1 MINKIFCTRYIAL
14 TNIMSSPEN
23 APDVVEMIEGLV
35 RNQSALNY
43 DELATVLNKLEDV
56 VNLSVVT
63 PNMGQAVI
71 DIISEIMWSDSDLL
85 PFTNT

>member
-1 MINKIFCTRYIAL
+1 MHL
-14 TNIMSSPEN
+14 TDIVVSAEN
-23 APDVVEMIEGLV
+23 APDVVEMIQGLL

-43 DELATVLNKLEDV
+43 DELVTVLAKLEDV

-63 PNMGQAVI
+63 PNMSQAVI
-71 DIISEIMWSDSDLL
+71 DIISEIMRSDSDLL